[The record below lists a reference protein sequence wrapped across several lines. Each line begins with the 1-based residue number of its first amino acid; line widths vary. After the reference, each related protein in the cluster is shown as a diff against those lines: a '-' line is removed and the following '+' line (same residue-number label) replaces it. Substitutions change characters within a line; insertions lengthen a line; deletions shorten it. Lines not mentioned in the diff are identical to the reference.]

1 MVVAV
6 SDILSHGRDREPRW
20 RPRRWQLAAA
30 AAGVAVALAA
40 AFIWYLPGLRQHG
53 ARARPNAVGSSAV
66 ALGAA
71 GSPAGAPSPLP
82 TRPAR
87 MTGQPLPRD
96 ASVWLL
102 VAGLA
107 PAWLSVPAGRTEPIH
122 GLRSGDSYQLI
133 SIDGGWVAQP
143 FPANDGGCA
152 NCAPGPLPV
161 YYLAYGSQAATSIG
175 AADLTAPSATRGALW
190 LVSYRRGANMR
201 TATGTAQEVSVAGA
215 VLGPQLRLPAG
226 YMIDS
231 GTRAGLLLVPEQPGS
246 GPVRYELW
254 DPSTR
259 RVTRS
264 FVNVIAASP
273 AEIAWMPGC
282 TTSCRVH
289 VLDLPGGH
297 VHEISLPRRSQAY
310 QGAFSTD
317 GRLLAM
323 QVTTHVT
330 AAGPAAVRLMVAT
343 VAGGPATA
351 VPGTTVGSGN
361 GVSLGW
367 QPGSHRLIAD
377 MGLYTPA
384 GPEWQIAVWQPGDA
398 RLSTA
403 LTWVPDG
410 SWPVIDQGPY

>member
-30 AAGVAVALAA
+30 AAGVAVALIAA
-40 AFIWYLPGLRQHG
+40 SIWYLPGLRQHG
-53 ARARPNAVGSSAV
+53 ARARPNAVGSSAA

-71 GSPAGAPSPLP
+71 GSPSPLP

-87 MTGQPLPRD
+87 MTGRPLPRD
-96 ASVWLL
+96 AGIRLL
-102 VAGLA
+102 LGGRG

-122 GLRSGDSYQLI
+122 GLRSDDSYQLI
-133 SIDGGWVAQP
+133 SIAGGWVAQP
-143 FPANDGGCA
+143 FPATDGGCA

-161 YYLAYGSQAATSIG
+161 YYLAYGSQVATSIG
-175 AADLTAPSATRGALW
+175 AADLTAPSATRGTLW

-201 TATGTAQEVSVAGA
+201 TAAGTAQQVSVTGA
-215 VLGPQLRLPAG
+215 ALGPRVRLPAG
-226 YMIDS
+226 YVIDQ
-231 GTRAGLLLVPEQPGS
+231 GTRAGLLLVLEQPGS

-273 AEIAWMPGC
+273 AEIAWVPGC

-289 VLDLPGGH
+289 VLNLPGGR

-310 QGAFSTD
+310 EGAFTTD

-323 QVTTHVT
+323 LVTARIT
-330 AAGPAAVRLMVAT
+330 AAGPAAMRLMIAT
-343 VAGGPATA
+343 VEGGPATA

-367 QPGSHRLIAD
+367 QAGSHRLIAD
-377 MGLYTPA
+377 MGLETP
-384 GPEWQIAVWQPGDA
+384 GGSEWQIAVWQPGDA
-398 RLSTA
+398 GLSTA
-403 LTWVPDG
+403 LTRVPDG